1 MSKFCIN
8 RPVFAMV
15 LSIIITLFGTIC
27 MFVSPV
33 EEYPQVS
40 PSEIVVQ
47 ATYSGAS
54 AEVVANTVASVLE
67 DSINGVEGML
77 YMKSSSSSSGVLSIS
92 VFFSNDTNADMAMVN
107 VNNRVQSVLSQLPTE
122 VQRLGVNVRKR
133 SSSMI
138 AIYALYSDNPAHNSI
153 FVANYGIL
161 NIINELKRV
170 PGVGDVTSFGSQDYS
185 MRIWLDIEKLSQNNL
200 TPSEVAKVISEQ
212 NSQFAVGSFGQ
223 EPVRKDIA
231 FTYSITTQGRFIS
244 PEEFGKII
252 IRSNSDGSALRL
264 RDVAR
269 IELGAKDYSVSPLY
283 MGKDSSAFGVSLQ
296 PGANALEVANAVE
309 KRMKEL
315 EQDFPNGLHYA
326 NVYNSTDFV
335 KISIKEVLKTFA
347 EAIVLVIIIMYFFLQ
362 NFRATII
369 PVIAIPVS
377 IIGTFAGMYAL
388 GFSVNLLTLF
398 GLILAIGIVV
408 DDAIIVIENVERIL
422 HNERNENGEKYSV
435 KEATLKAMSEI
446 QGPVVAIVLVLCSVF
461 IPVAFI
467 GGFTGAIYKQFA
479 ITIVIS
485 VVISGFVALSLTPA
499 LCVSILKAHEPKP
512 FYIVRRF
519 NEFFDWL
526 THKFGEQIAKALR
539 RGLVLVACFAALLG
553 ATGGLLYKL
562 PTGLVPSEDKGS
574 VMNFIQLP
582 PAASLSRTI
591 TEGKKALAILE
602 NEPSVK
608 SSFLI
613 AGYDFLAGSLRTSG
627 AVIFTKLKDWSE
639 RNETSSQVAGKM
651 MGAFNANLDAFA
663 LSAVPPAIDGLS
675 TIGGFDIYVQDRGGG
690 SITDLEKYTNAFV
703 AAANK
708 RPELTGVRSLF
719 SANIPQYYIA
729 LDRERAKAMG
739 VSVDDVFTALQSTFG
754 RYYVNDFNL
763 YGKTYQVNIQAQSN
777 FRESPEDLSRVFVK
791 SSNGDLIPISALVH
805 FKRII
810 GADIVNRFN
819 LFMGANVVGSPNSEK
834 GYSSGDALKA
844 LSEVAREVL
853 PEGYTIAYS
862 GTSYQE
868 KNASDT
874 GTIAF
879 VFGLVFV
886 FLILCAQYERWLMP
900 LSVLT
905 AVPFAVFG
913 AVVATTLRGLNND
926 IYFKIGLVML
936 IALSAK
942 NAILIVEFAQHLR
955 EQEGKGIIESAIG
968 AAKLRFR
975 PIIMTSLAFSIG
987 VLPLAISTGAGS
999 ASRHAIGTGVIGGM
1013 MAATFIAIFFIPL
1026 FWSYIAR
1033 FGEWLKKN
1041 KQVQSTKH

>member
-8 RPVFAMV
+8 RPIFAMV
-15 LSIIITLFGTIC
+15 LSIVIVLVGVISISVL
-27 MFVSPV
+27 PV
-33 EEYPQVS
+33 EEYPQVV
-40 PSEIVVQ
+40 PNEIMVQ

-67 DSINGVEGML
+67 DSINGVEGMI
-77 YMKSSSSSSGVLSIS
+77 YMKSSSSGSGSLNLN
-92 VFFSNDTNADMAMVN
+92 VFFGNDVDPNMALVN
-107 VNNRVQSVLSQLPTE
+107 VNNRVQSALSQLPTD
-122 VQRLGVNVRKR
+122 VQRVGLTVRKR
-133 SSSMI
+133 SSTML
-138 AIYALYSDNPAHNSI
+138 AVYAMYSDNPAHSAT

-161 NIINELKRV
+161 NVINEIKRV

-185 MRIWLDIEKLSQNNL
+185 MRVWLDIEKLSQNNL

-223 EPVRKDIA
+223 EPMDNPTA
-231 FTYSITTQGRFIS
+231 FTYSVSTQGRFIS
-244 PEEFGKII
+244 PEEFGNII

-264 RDVAR
+264 RDVAKV
-269 IELGAKDYSVSPLY
+269 ELGAKDYSVSPLLN
-283 MGKDSSAFGVSLQ
+283 GKNASAFGVSLQ
-296 PGANALEVANAVE
+296 PGANALDVANGVE
-309 KRMKEL
+309 KRLQEL
-315 EQDFPNGLHYA
+315 SKRFPSGMHYK
-326 NVYNSTDFV
+326 NVYNTTDFV
-335 KISIKEVLKTFA
+335 KISIKEVIKTFV
-347 EAIVLVIIIMYFFLQ
+347 EAIVLVVIIMYFFLQ

-388 GFSVNLLTLF
+388 GFSINLLTLF

-422 HNERNENGEKYSV
+422 HNERNEYGEKYSV

-526 THKFGEQIAKALR
+526 TRKFGQQIGKALR
-539 RGLVLVACFAALLG
+539 RGLALVACFVAIIFV
-553 ATGGLLYKL
+553 TGGLLYKL

-574 VMNFIQLP
+574 IMSFIQLP
-582 PAASLSRTI
+582 PAASLSRSI
-591 TEGKKALAILE
+591 AEGRKALAILE
-602 NEPSVK
+602 QDPNVDT
-608 SSFLI
+608 SFLI
-613 AGYDFLAGSLRTSG
+613 AGFDMLASAARSSGS
-627 AVIFTKLKDWSE
+627 VIFTTLKDWDK
-639 RNETSSQVAGKM
+639 RDETSFQVAGKM
-651 MGAFNANLDAFA
+651 MGAFNGALDAFSIVA
-663 LSAVPPAIDGLS
+663 NPPAIMGLS
-675 TIGGFDIYVQDRGGG
+675 TVGGFEIYLQDRNGG
-690 SITDLEKYTNAFV
+690 SIKDLEKYANLLV
-703 AAANK
+703 AEANK
-708 RPELTGVRSLF
+708 RPELSGVRSLF
-719 SANIPQYYIA
+719 SANIPQYYIN

-739 VSVDDVFTALQSTFG
+739 VSVSDVFTTLQSTFG

-763 YGKTYQVNIQAQSN
+763 YGKTYQVNIQALSQ
-777 FRESPEDLSRVFVK
+777 FRETPEDLSRVFVK
-791 SSNGDLIPISALVH
+791 SSSGDLIPISTLVH
-805 FKRII
+805 FERIV
-810 GADIVNRFN
+810 GADIVDRFN
-819 LFMGANVVGSPNSEK
+819 LFTSAKIIGNPGD
-834 GYSSGDALKA
+834 GYSSGAALNA
-844 LSEVAREVL
+844 LEEVASEVL
-853 PEGYTIAYS
+853 PDGYTIAYS

-868 KNASDT
+868 KNASGT
-874 GTIAF
+874 GTTAF

-900 LSVLT
+900 LSVLS

-913 AVVATTLRGLNND
+913 AVVATTLRGLDDD
-926 IYFKIGLVML
+926 IYFQIGLVML
-936 IALSAK
+936 IALAAK

-955 EQEGKGIIESAIG
+955 EQEGKGIMESAIG

-987 VLPLAISTGAGS
+987 VLPLALSTGAGS

-1013 MAATFIAIFFIPL
+1013 MAATFIAVFFIPL

-1033 FGEWLKKN
+1033 LGEWIKGKS
-1041 KQVQSTKH
+1041 KAQ

>member
-1 MSKFCIN
+1 MSRFCIN
-8 RPVFAMV
+8 RPIFAMV
-15 LSIIITLFGTIC
+15 LSIVIVLVGAISIRVLPI
-27 MFVSPV
+27 
-33 EEYPQVS
+33 EEYPQVV
-40 PSEIVVQ
+40 PNEIMVQ

-67 DSINGVEGML
+67 DSINGVEGMI
-77 YMKSSSSSSGVLSIS
+77 YMKSSSSGSGSLNLS
-92 VFFSNDTNADMAMVN
+92 VFFGNDVDPDMALVN
-107 VNNRVQSVLSQLPTE
+107 VNNRVQSALSQLPSD
-122 VQRLGVNVRKR
+122 VQRVGLTVRKR
-133 SSSMI
+133 SSTML
-138 AIYALYSDNPAHNSI
+138 AVYAMYSDNPAHSSV

-161 NIINELKRV
+161 NVINELKRV
-170 PGVGDVTSFGSQDYS
+170 PGVGDVTAFGSQDYS

-223 EPVRKDIA
+223 EPMDNPTA
-231 FTYSITTQGRFIS
+231 FTYSVTTQGRFVS
-244 PEEFGKII
+244 PEEFGNII
-252 IRSNSDGSALRL
+252 IRSNADGSALRL
-264 RDVAR
+264 KDVAR
-269 IELGAKDYSVSPLY
+269 VELGAKDYSVSPLLN
-283 MGKDSSAFGVSLQ
+283 GKHASAFGIALQ
-296 PGANALEVANAVE
+296 PGANALDVADGVE
-309 KRMKEL
+309 KKMQEL
-315 EQDFPNGLHYA
+315 SKRFPTGMHYK
-326 NVYNSTDFV
+326 NVYNTTEFV
-335 KISIKEVLKTFA
+335 KISIDEVLKTFA
-347 EAIVLVIIIMYFFLQ
+347 EAIVLVVIIMYFFLQ

-388 GFSVNLLTLF
+388 GFSINLLTLF

-422 HNERNENGEKYSV
+422 HNERDENGEKYSV

-467 GGFTGAIYKQFA
+467 GGFSGAIYKQFA

-512 FYIVRRF
+512 FYIVKRF
-519 NEFFDWL
+519 NDFFDWL

-539 RGLVLVACFAALLG
+539 RGLALVACFVAILSV
-553 ATGGLLYKL
+553 TGGLLYKL

-574 VMNFIQLP
+574 IMSFIQLP
-582 PAASLSRTI
+582 PAASLSRSI
-591 TEGKKALAILE
+591 TEGRKALAILE
-602 NEPSVK
+602 NDPNVDT
-608 SSFLI
+608 SFLI
-613 AGYDFLAGSLRTSG
+613 AGFDMLASAARSSGS
-627 AVIFTKLKDWSE
+627 VIFTTLKDWDK
-639 RNETSSQVAGKM
+639 RPETSFQVAGKM
-651 MGAFNANLDAFA
+651 MGAFNASLDAF
-663 LSAVPPAIDGLS
+663 SIVSNPPAIMGLS
-675 TIGGFDIYVQDRGGG
+675 TVGGFEIYLQDRNGG
-690 SITDLEKYTNAFV
+690 SIKDLEKYANVLV

-708 RPELTGVRSLF
+708 RPELSGVRSLF
-719 SANIPQYYIA
+719 SANIPQYYIQ

-739 VSVDDVFTALQSTFG
+739 VSVSDVFTTLQSTFG

-763 YGKTYQVNIQAQSN
+763 YGKTYQVNLQALSQ
-777 FRESPEDLSRVFVK
+777 FRETPEDLSRVFVK
-791 SSNGDLIPISALVH
+791 SSGGDLIPISALVH
-805 FKRII
+805 FERIV
-810 GADIVNRFN
+810 GADIVDRFN
-819 LFMGANVVGSPNSEK
+819 LFTSAKIIGNAGD
-834 GYSSGDALKA
+834 GYSSGAALNA
-844 LSEVAREVL
+844 LEEVASEVL
-853 PEGYTIAYS
+853 PDGYTIAYS

-868 KNASDT
+868 KNASGT

-900 LSVLT
+900 LSVLS

-913 AVVATTLRGLNND
+913 AVVATTLRGLDND
-926 IYFKIGLVML
+926 IYFQIGLVML
-936 IALSAK
+936 IALAAK

-955 EQEGKGIIESAIG
+955 EQEGKGIVESAIG

-987 VLPLAISTGAGS
+987 VLPLALSTGAGS

-1033 FGEWLKKN
+1033 LGEWLKGKM
-1041 KQVQSTKH
+1041 S